1 METRTDLDLKDVALQ
16 IGRAVLSSEHK
27 HYVADEQLDDRDHV
41 PRILRIAGA
50 VASASLRVGLAE
62 GEVSSVREALESH
75 GKELYMANWNSQIM
89 EGEDARRV
97 MEEGLD
103 EYDRLYHAARRE
115 VEDV

>member
-1 METRTDLDLKDVALQ
+1 MKTRTDLDLKDIALQ

-27 HYVADEQLDDRDHV
+27 HYVAAQLDDRDHV
-41 PRILRIAGA
+41 PRVLRIAGT

-62 GEVSSVREALESH
+62 GEAILVREALESH
-75 GKELYMANWNSQIM
+75 GKELYMAEWNAQIM

-103 EYDRLYHAARRE
+103 EYDRLYDAARRE

>member
-16 IGRAVLSSEHK
+16 VGRTVLSSEHK
-27 HYVADEQLDDRDHV
+27 HYVAAHLDDRDHV

-62 GEVSSVREALESH
+62 GEAISVREALESQ
-75 GKELYMANWNSQIM
+75 GKELYMVEWNSQIM

-103 EYDRLYHAARRE
+103 EYDRLYDAARGE
-115 VEDV
+115 VQDV